1 MCPPTSCTG
10 CDLGPC
16 EVDGADHCRER
27 VAVPGSNY
35 YYSTVFLPAER
46 QRPLHVI
53 FAFKEELTAIPKTC
67 ADPGVARL
75 KLEWWRQE
83 LRAVFSGGRSA
94 HPVATALAEL
104 AERVAAPKIFAAIDA
119 VEHDIGPLACPTFAD
134 LTAHFGRVYGGFW
147 RIAAGIAGFDDSA
160 TPDRI
165 ADLGSAIDLSQSLQ
179 DVRIDATQG
188 RAALPAAELN
198 AHGIDPYDLSSPQ
211 APGRL
216 RPMLAVHI
224 ERLRGLLSDG
234 IARVPTLDRMRQL
247 NTLVM
252 ANLLLVILEEIK
264 HDGYRV
270 SEHRLTLTPVRKLLI
285 AWRTKRRAFRR

>member
-1 MCPPTSCTG
+1 
-10 CDLGPC
+10 
-16 EVDGADHCRER
+16 VDYADHCREQ

-83 LRAVFSGGRSA
+83 LAAVFSGRRSA

-104 AERVAAPKIFAAIDA
+104 AARAAAPKTEIFATINA

-134 LTAHFGRVYGGFW
+134 LTAHFRRVYGGFW
-147 RIAAGIAGFDDSA
+147 RIAAGIAGFEHRA

-179 DVRIDATQG
+179 DLRIDATRG
-188 RAALPAAELN
+188 RAVLPAAELS
-198 AHGIDPYDLSSPQ
+198 AHGIDPQDMCGPQ

-216 RPMLAVHI
+216 RPMLAVHV

-234 IARVPTLDRMRQL
+234 IAEVPTLDRMRQL

-270 SEHRLTLTPVRKLLI
+270 SEHRLGLTPVRKLLI
-285 AWRTKRRAFRR
+285 AWRTKRRALRR

>member
-1 MCPPTSCTG
+1 MDC
-10 CDLGPC
+10 
-16 EVDGADHCRER
+16 ADHCRER

-35 YYSTVFLPAER
+35 YYSSVFLPAER
-46 QRPLHVI
+46 QRPLHVV
-53 FAFKEELTAIPKTC
+53 FAFKEELTAIPRMC

-104 AERVAAPKIFAAIDA
+104 AERAAPKTEIFAAIDA

-134 LTAHFGRVYGGFW
+134 LRAHFGRVYGGFW
-147 RIAAGIAGFDDSA
+147 RIAAGIAGFDHPA

-165 ADLGSAIDLSQSLQ
+165 ADLGSAVDLSQSLQ
-179 DVRIDATQG
+179 DVRIDATRG

-198 AHGIDPYDLSSPQ
+198 AHRIDPYDLSIPQ

-224 ERLRGLLSDG
+224 ERLRGLLSEG
-234 IARVPTLDRMRQL
+234 IARVPALDRIRQL

-252 ANLLLVILEEIK
+252 ANLLLAILEEIK
-264 HDGYRV
+264 RDGYRV
-270 SEHRLTLTPVRKLLI
+270 SEHRLGLTPVRKLLI
-285 AWRTKRRAFRR
+285 AWRTKRRALRG

>member
-1 MCPPTSCTG
+1 
-10 CDLGPC
+10 
-16 EVDGADHCRER
+16 VDCADHCRER

-53 FAFKEELTAIPKTC
+53 FAFKEELTAIPRTC

-83 LRAVFSGGRSA
+83 LAVVFSGDHSA

-104 AERVAAPKIFAAIDA
+104 AERAAAPKTEIFAAIDA

-134 LTAHFGRVYGGFW
+134 LTAQFGRVYGGFW
-147 RIAAGIAGFDDSA
+147 RIAAGIAGFDDRA

-165 ADLGSAIDLSQSLQ
+165 ADLGSAVDLSQSLQ
-179 DVRIDATQG
+179 DLRIDATRG
-188 RAALPAAELN
+188 RAVLPAAELST
-198 AHGIDPYDLSSPQ
+198 HGIDPYDLSSPQ

-234 IARVPTLDRMRQL
+234 IARVPALDRMRQL

-264 HDGYRV
+264 RDGYRV
-270 SEHRLTLTPVRKLLI
+270 SEHRLGLTPVRKLLI
-285 AWRTKRRAFRR
+285 AWRTKRRALRH

>member
-1 MCPPTSCTG
+1 
-10 CDLGPC
+10 
-16 EVDGADHCRER
+16 VDCADHCRER

-46 QRPLHVI
+46 QRPLHVV
-53 FAFKEELTAIPKTC
+53 FAFKEELTAIPRTC

-83 LRAVFSGGRSA
+83 LAAVFSGGRSA

-119 VEHDIGPLACPTFAD
+119 VEHNIGPLACPTFAD
-134 LTAHFGRVYGGFW
+134 LTAHFGRVYGSFW
-147 RIAAGIAGFDDSA
+147 RIAAGIAGFDDGA

-165 ADLGSAIDLSQSLQ
+165 ADLGSAVDLSQSLQ

-188 RAALPAAELN
+188 RAALPAAELS

-216 RPMLAVHI
+216 RPMLADHI

-285 AWRTKRRAFRR
+285 AWRTKRRALHR

>member
-1 MCPPTSCTG
+1 M
-10 CDLGPC
+10 DY
-16 EVDGADHCRER
+16 ADHCRER
-27 VAVPGSNY
+27 VAVPGSNH
-35 YYSTVFLPAER
+35 YYSTIFLPAER

-53 FAFKEELTAIPKTC
+53 FAFKEELTAIPRTC

-83 LRAVFSGGRSA
+83 LAAVFSGGRSA

-104 AERVAAPKIFAAIDA
+104 AERAAAPKTEILATIDA

-147 RIAAGIAGFDDSA
+147 RIAAGIAGFHHRA

-179 DVRIDATQG
+179 DLRIDATRG
-188 RAALPAAELN
+188 RAVLPAAELS
-198 AHGIDPYDLSSPQ
+198 AHGIDPQDMCGPQ

-270 SEHRLTLTPVRKLLI
+270 SEHRLGLTPVRKLLI
-285 AWRTKRRAFRR
+285 AWRTKRRALRR

>member
-1 MCPPTSCTG
+1 M
-10 CDLGPC
+10 DF
-16 EVDGADHCRER
+16 ADHCRER

-46 QRPLHVI
+46 QSPLHVM
-53 FAFKEELTAIPKTC
+53 FAFKEELTAIPRTC

-75 KLEWWRQE
+75 KLQWWRQE
-83 LRAVFSGGRSA
+83 LAAVFSGGRSA

-104 AERVAAPKIFAAIDA
+104 AESAAPKIFAAIDA

-147 RIAAGIAGFDDSA
+147 RIAAGIAGYDHPA

-165 ADLGSAIDLSQSLQ
+165 ADLGSAVDLSQSLQ
-179 DVRIDATQG
+179 DLRIDATRG
-188 RAALPAAELN
+188 RAALPAAELS
-198 AHGIDPYDLSSPQ
+198 AHGIDPYDLSSPLT
-211 APGRL
+211 PRRL
-216 RPMLAVHI
+216 RPMLADHI

-234 IARVPTLDRMRQL
+234 IARVPALDRMRQL

-270 SEHRLTLTPVRKLLI
+270 SEHRLGLTPVRKLLI
-285 AWRTKRRAFRR
+285 AWRTKRRALRR

>member
-1 MCPPTSCTG
+1 MDC
-10 CDLGPC
+10 
-16 EVDGADHCRER
+16 ADHCRER

-46 QRPLHVI
+46 QRPLHVV
-53 FAFKEELTAIPKTC
+53 FAFKEELTAIPRTC

-83 LRAVFSGGRSA
+83 LRAVFCGGRSA

-147 RIAAGIAGFDDSA
+147 RIAAGIAGFDDGA

-165 ADLGSAIDLSQSLQ
+165 ADLGSAVDLSQSLQ

-188 RAALPAAELN
+188 RAALPAAELS
-198 AHGIDPYDLSSPQ
+198 AHAIDPYDLSSPQ

-285 AWRTKRRAFRR
+285 AWRTKRRALRG